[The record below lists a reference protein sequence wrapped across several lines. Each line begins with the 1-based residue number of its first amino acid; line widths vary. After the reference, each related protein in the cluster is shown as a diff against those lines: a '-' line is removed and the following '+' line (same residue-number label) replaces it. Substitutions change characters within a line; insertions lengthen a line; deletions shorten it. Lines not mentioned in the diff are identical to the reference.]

1 MFYLTFCIVCIIV
14 TNTKYCMIFTEG
26 ENMVISINDASEIP
40 IYQQIRNQ
48 IVLGISDGRLAPGE
62 QLPTVRALSEEIGI
76 NSMTVSKAYTLL
88 KQEGYI
94 YTDRR
99 SGARVRQ
106 EFETNKELSE
116 KSQELL
122 RQIISEAK
130 VSGMTQTEFFDLCK
144 RIYKG

>member
-1 MFYLTFCIVCIIV
+1 
-14 TNTKYCMIFTEG
+14 MIFTEG

-48 IVLGISDGRLAPGE
+48 IGISDGRLAPGE

>member
-48 IVLGISDGRLAPGE
+48 IVLGISDGRLAPG
-62 QLPTVRALSEEIGI
+62 VRALAEEIGI

>member
-1 MFYLTFCIVCIIV
+1 
-14 TNTKYCMIFTEG
+14 MIFMEG

-62 QLPTVRALSEEIGI
+62 QLPTVRALAEEIG
-76 NSMTVSKAYTLL
+76 
-88 KQEGYI
+88 I